1 MSPPCIVLHYIM
13 VAILRVELSLLHL
26 PLTSR
31 GKGSHAILRLGT
43 RSPANS
49 HIEAHSQELDNDSC
63 NHVHYD
69 RLPTR
74 CLDGCSS
81 TVRSVLQYGGSSWNR
96 TTEVPSLF
104 TRPELVGNRT
114 HIPLHLRPVYNK
126 LSVLAC
132 YYAKGSFGL
141 TISGVP
147 RHFTKTCTT
156 VFHYS
161 LLSSYRGV

>member
-74 CLDGCSS
+74 CLNGCSS
-81 TVRSVLQYGGSSWNR
+81 TVRSILHYGGSSWNR

-104 TRPELVGNRT
+104 THPELVGNRT
-114 HIPLHLRPVYNK
+114 HAPLHLRPILK
-126 LSVLAC
+126 HTLPTIFHSELTSVVALN
-132 YYAKGSFGL
+132 L
-141 TISGVP
+141 TFLYVLQYGARDTHSG
-147 RHFTKTCTT
+147 
-156 VFHYS
+156 
-161 LLSSYRGV
+161 